1 MTNIWQLIL
10 QTNTFNFIIV
20 LAILILIISKL
31 NVKEKIEHIRDEIK
45 SYVQESS
52 NEKNL
57 AEKELE
63 NIKKE
68 VVKLPDEI
76 SRIKESAKNSVSS
89 LERKIEA
96 EVKEQMSD
104 IDNNAKRLLS
114 FETKK
119 FKSKLS
125 SILSE
130 ASIVL
135 AKDNALKQLEN
146 NRELHNKYIEDAI
159 EEINRIN
166 L

>member
-31 NVKEKIEHIRDEIK
+31 NVKEKIEHIRTQIK
-45 SYVQESS
+45 GYVEESS

-76 SRIKESAKNSVSS
+76 SKIKESAKNSVSS
-89 LERKIEA
+89 LERKIEE
-96 EVKEQMSD
+96 EVKEQMTD
-104 IDNNAKRLLS
+104 IENNAKRLLN

-119 FKSKLS
+119 FKSTLS
-125 SILSE
+125 SRLSE
-130 ASIVL
+130 ASVVL

>member
-20 LAILILIISKL
+20 LAILAFIISKL
-31 NVKEKIEHIRDEIK
+31 NIKEKIEHIRDEIK
-45 SYVQESS
+45 AYVQESS

-63 NIKKE
+63 NIKKS

-76 SRIKESAKNSVSS
+76 SKIKESAKNSVLS

-96 EVKEQMSD
+96 EVKAQMSD

-130 ASIVL
+130 ASVVL
-135 AKDNALKQLEN
+135 ARDNALKQLEN

-166 L
+166 I

>member
-1 MTNIWQLIL
+1 MTNFWQLIL

-45 SYVQESS
+45 SYVHESS